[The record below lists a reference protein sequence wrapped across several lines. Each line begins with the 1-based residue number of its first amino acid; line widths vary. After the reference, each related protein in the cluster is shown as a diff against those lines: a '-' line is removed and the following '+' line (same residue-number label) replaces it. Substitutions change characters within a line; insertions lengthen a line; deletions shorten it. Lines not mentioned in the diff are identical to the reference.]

1 MKEKHVIGI
10 LENSQLA
17 NLTES
22 ELLTVR
28 GHAEDCLPCRR
39 AYEAAQLS
47 TLLIKERVKERVAET
62 IEPSPFFQTRV
73 LAALREQQ
81 QNNVP
86 VLSRLWKSAGV
97 LVSSMA
103 LTTAALA
110 AFSFLAPGAGTG
122 ASQET
127 VAALSPYSAESV
139 VLDQDPSDDQM
150 TDEQVLST
158 IYADPDEAR

>member
-1 MKEKHVIGI
+1 MKETHIIEI
-10 LENSQLA
+10 LDNSPLA
-17 NLTES
+17 SLTES
-22 ELLTVR
+22 ELLAVR
-28 GHAEDCLPCRR
+28 DHAGVCLPCRR

-47 TLLIKERVKERVAET
+47 TLLIKERAAES
-62 IEPSPFFQTRV
+62 IEPAPFFQTRV

-81 QNNVP
+81 NSVP
-86 VLSRLWKSAGV
+86 LFSRLWKSAGV

-110 AFSFLAPGAGTG
+110 AFSFLAPAAGTG
-122 ASQET
+122 ASQDT

-139 VLDQDPSDDQM
+139 VLDQDPGDDQM

>member
-10 LENSQLA
+10 LENSPLA
-17 NLTES
+17 SLTEN

-28 GHAEDCLPCRR
+28 SHAEGCLPCRR

-47 TLLIKERVKERVAET
+47 ALLIKERAAEE

-73 LAALREQQ
+73 LAALRER

-86 VLSRLWKSAGV
+86 ILSRLWKSAGA
-97 LVSSMA
+97 LVSGMA

-110 AFSFLAPGAGTG
+110 TFSFLAPGAGTG
-122 ASQET
+122 TSQET
-127 VAALSPYSAESV
+127 VAAMSPYSAEAV
-139 VLDQDPSDDQM
+139 VLNQDQGDDQM
-150 TDEQVLST
+150 TDEQVISA
-158 IYADPDEAR
+158 IYEDPDEAR